1 MAEGNLGDAKPV
13 GGGLS
18 VMRIHYGPGY
28 RVYLMQRGTALI
40 ILLCGGDNRIGEANR
55 PRLADNI
62 PMTEQF
68 TPWDSA
74 EYLQTHEDIAAYLD
88 ACFEQA
94 GTDAELIIRALGTVA
109 RAKGIDRVA
118 ERAGLAPD
126 HLHAMLGSNASPPF
140 GEILRVIEALGIRLH
155 ADKAA

>member
-1 MAEGNLGDAKPV
+1 
-13 GGGLS
+13 
-18 VMRIHYGPGY
+18 
-28 RVYLMQRGTALI
+28 
-40 ILLCGGDNRIGEANR
+40 
-55 PRLADNI
+55 
-62 PMTEQF
+62 MTEQF

-74 EYLQTHEDIAAYLD
+74 EYLQTDEDIAAYLD
-88 ACFEQA
+88 ACFEEA

-126 HLHAMLGSNASPPF
+126 HLHALLGSNASPSF
-140 GEILRVIEALGIRLH
+140 GDILRVIEALGIRLH